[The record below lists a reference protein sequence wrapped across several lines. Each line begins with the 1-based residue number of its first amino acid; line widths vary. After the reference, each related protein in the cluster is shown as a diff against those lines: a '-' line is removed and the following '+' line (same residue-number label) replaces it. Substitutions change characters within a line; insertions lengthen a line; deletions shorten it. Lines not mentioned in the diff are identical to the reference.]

1 MELERFGKEHSDGN
15 ATSLTITQA
24 TVKEKTRNPVVSD
37 KGQWVLLHALPLP
50 GSLVAS
56 VP

>member
-1 MELERFGKEHSDGN
+1 MELERFAREHPDGD

-24 TVKEKTRNPVVSD
+24 MVKDKTGHPVVSD